1 MLAELKNQNITL
13 LTIKEPKTI
22 KKEKDITIKQKT
34 VSLNNNVFPV
44 VKYYHGVIL
53 TLTKT

>member
-44 VKYYHGVIL
+44 VKHYHGVIL